1 MINNI
6 RQSGCVVNH
15 NIAIAIGK
23 GVVLANDRTLLE
35 ENGGSLN
42 LNFSSCHQFFMARP
56 ATTAKQPVSL
66 SFLKEMGFSFHQ
78 SIKKVVD
85 AYNIP
90 DDLGISIDQTSLPFI
105 LLCKYTTDK
114 KKKQACTNRN
124 FCLLSSSYRNL
135 LNYPLWYFF
144 TYANNLSR
152 SHWPLS
158 S

>member
-56 ATTAKQPVSL
+56 GTTAKQPVPP

-85 AYNIP
+85 AYSIP